1 MCGTVVKAVANLL
14 GIHADHEERKNGNRF
29 FESDFFLNITT
40 WLEMDI
46 FFLKILKNKGDKRR
60 RRKIYWY
67 LPEYYNPL
75 VRAVHILENF
85 EVFFMFL

>member
-1 MCGTVVKAVANLL
+1 
-14 GIHADHEERKNGNRF
+14 
-29 FESDFFLNITT
+29 
-40 WLEMDI
+40 MDI
-46 FFLKILKNKGDKRR
+46 FFLKILKNKGDKRRR

-85 EVFFMFL
+85 EVFYVFMTPSQSEVKWHLTLR